1 MVLLLEPLSNIDRI
15 GWVPWNCFHFSG
27 DHDYIVNFI
36 YARSWVTAIVCVYS
50 THIIHRKQIGISICD
65 SWG

>member
-15 GWVPWNCFHFSG
+15 AWVPGNCFHFSG

-36 YARSWVTAIVCVYS
+36 YVRSPVTAIVCVYS
-50 THIIHRKQIGISICD
+50 AHYSLKTNRHFD
-65 SWG
+65 F